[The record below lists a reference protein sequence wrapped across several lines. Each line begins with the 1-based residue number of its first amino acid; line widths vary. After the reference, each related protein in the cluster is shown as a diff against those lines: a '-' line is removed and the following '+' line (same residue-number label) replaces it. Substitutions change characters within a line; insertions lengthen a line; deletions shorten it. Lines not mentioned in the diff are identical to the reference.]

1 MSAIDPTEWKLKIEQ
16 CLSSG
21 MSMSA
26 WCREQNISIH
36 TFYYWRKK
44 LKFTRNIPL
53 DNQGKFIE
61 LADKPTNLSGIS
73 IECCGLIVHLAKDFH
88 SASLID
94 CLHALRKI

>member
-1 MSAIDPTEWKLKIEQ
+1 MSAIDATEWELKIEQ

-21 MSMSA
+21 KSMSA

-44 LKFTRNIPL
+44 LRFTPNIL
-53 DNQGKFIE
+53 SDNQGKFIE

-73 IECCGLIVHLAKDFH
+73 IECCGLIVHLAKNFH
-88 SASLID
+88 SATLIN
-94 CLHALRKI
+94 CLQALRKI